1 MLLPFSLTSRKAKC
15 KARLVKSEVK
25 HSSEYP
31 ADNMQNDIFTNTASG
46 KAAVSGR
53 TNNAQDKTLQDELM
67 QELAQH
73 KTSLQSLASDDTNAS
88 NALLSD
94 RVSDTLQ
101 SGRTLS
107 SNTLRGCVEQTL
119 HNYFS
124 HLDGQAVSN
133 IYEMVLSEVEAPLL
147 EVVMRNTM
155 GNQCK
160 AAELLGLSRGTL
172 RKKLQQYGLL

>member
-1 MLLPFSLTSRKAKC
+1 
-15 KARLVKSEVK
+15 
-25 HSSEYP
+25 
-31 ADNMQNDIFTNTASG
+31 
-46 KAAVSGR
+46 
-53 TNNAQDKTLQDELM
+53 M

-73 KTSLQSLASDDTNAS
+73 KTSLENLDSGDANESDSLLDGSASSEMTGQSA
-88 NALLSD
+88 
-94 RVSDTLQ
+94 
-101 SGRTLS
+101 TLS
-107 SNTLRGCVEQTL
+107 SSTLRSCVAQTL
-119 HNYFS
+119 ENYFA

-155 GNQCK
+155 GNQCR